1 MAKKTKT
8 TDQTPLSHYWT
19 PPAVEIED
27 GLGEPW
33 ACLATTYEFDAEFF
47 ETELLPRFLGL
58 KFDQTENE
66 PSFLVE
72 REEAL
77 ALARVAVLV
86 DHSRFDPS
94 QTTLRWDQ
102 VQIQIP
108 GGIQHAKVTILA
120 WENLIRVM
128 IGSANLK
135 RVAYRRNREM
145 FAALDFWNS
154 PESAPFRLLR
164 ETLDLITALLAW
176 SRSSSVSDERAREM
190 VARLRRTIRSWNE
203 TPADFTPRERPRVG
217 LAVTHPRGD
226 GHPARS
232 TLDEVIRL
240 WGNRRATSITVV
252 TPFAAPKPDPEIGDT
267 VVNKLGEI
275 SRTRDCEGWL
285 IVPELPKT
293 PEDQQTRLPFPE
305 VLKESWKGLFH
316 RRGGASVLSLP
327 LCVEGKEDRN
337 RTLHSKCI
345 VLENANDDV
354 ALMMIGSSNFT
365 PRGMGVGVYN
375 FEANLVFEDIGSAKH
390 NGLRLVDRLG
400 LPRDWDEG
408 LPVDDDDVV
417 WETPEEP
424 PEDEPDPRPALP
436 AFFAWATFSQV
447 TGELRLGLDRSRQQP
462 DTWSVRLPGAAA
474 DAPTLFARHFDVAD
488 PSLATLT
495 HVLPEA
501 MHAVNIV
508 ALLVAWRDNNGEL
521 HQAKLGVTIEG
532 EEHLL
537 PPEQF
542 QKLNADAIIECLI
555 SGKTPSQWYDHNE
568 KKGKSC
574 GANEAAVE
582 SLRSVDTS
590 SFLLYRVRRF
600 GRALTGMSQRIM
612 RTLTHPDAI
621 RYRLVKDPFG
631 PISLAKSVSRAN
643 EDDDKGWCATLDD
656 EHRLF
661 LLTEILLTVAHLQS
675 RISRK
680 VKGKERKA
688 IEEIFGVVIQQLQQL
703 ADSITNDDSL
713 PGNLCDYLTRVRTL
727 AQPNAPRATEVKH
740 VD

>member
-1 MAKKTKT
+1 MAKKTRT
-8 TDQTPLSHYWT
+8 SDQSPLSHYWT
-19 PPAVEIED
+19 PPAVEIEG
-27 GLGEPW
+27 GLGNPW
-33 ACLATTYEFDAEFF
+33 ACLATTFEFDAEFF

-86 DHSRFDPS
+86 DHSRFDSS

-108 GGIQHAKVTILA
+108 GGIQHAKITILA
-120 WENLIRVM
+120 WENLIRVI

-154 PESAPFRLLR
+154 SESTPLRLLND
-164 ETLDLITALLAW
+164 TLDVVTAMLGW
-176 SRSSSVSDERAREM
+176 SRSPDVASERTRETI
-190 VARLRRTIRSWNE
+190 VRLQRDIRGWNE
-203 TPADFTPRERPRVG
+203 ALADFTPRERPRAN
-217 LAVTHPRGD
+217 LAVTHPRSD
-226 GHPARS
+226 VRPARS
-232 TLDEVIRL
+232 TLDEVIQS
-240 WGNRRATSITVV
+240 WGNRRATSIAVI
-252 TPFAAPKPDPEIGDT
+252 TPYTAPEPDPKVGDV
-267 VVNKLGEI
+267 VVNKLSEI
-275 SRTRDCEGWL
+275 PRTRECEGWL

-305 VLKESWKGLFH
+305 VLKESWKGLFDG
-316 RRGGASVLSLP
+316 RGGAYVLSLP

-337 RTLHSKCI
+337 RSLHSKCI
-345 VLENANDDV
+345 VLENTNDDV
-354 ALMMIGSSNFT
+354 AAMMIGSSNFT
-365 PRGMGVGVYN
+365 PRGMGVGAHN
-375 FEANLVFEDIGSAKH
+375 FEANLVFEDIGSVKR
-390 NGLRLVDRLG
+390 NGSRLVDRLD
-400 LPRDWDEG
+400 LPRDWEEG
-408 LPVDDDDVV
+408 LELDEVV
-417 WETPEEP
+417 WQTPEER

-436 AFFAWATFSQV
+436 TFFAWATYSQV
-447 TGELRLGLDRSRQQP
+447 TGELKLGFDRNRPEP

-488 PSLATLT
+488 SSSPTLT
-495 HVLPEA
+495 HVLPES
-501 MHAVNIV
+501 MHAANIV
-508 ALLVAWRDNNGEL
+508 ALLVAWHDDKGEQQ
-521 HQAKLGVTIEG
+521 QAKLGVTVES

-555 SGKTPSQWYDHNE
+555 SGKTPSQWYDSKHG
-568 KKGKSC
+568 KGKSS
-574 GANEAAVE
+574 GGNDAAIE

-600 GRALTGMSQRIM
+600 GRALTGMSQRIV
-612 RTLTHPDAI
+612 RTLVHPDAI
-621 RYRLVKDPFG
+621 RYRLLKDPFG
-631 PISLAKSVSRAN
+631 PVSLAKSIAVSN
-643 EDDDKGWCATLDD
+643 DDEEGGWCATLDD

-661 LLTEILLTVAHLQS
+661 LLAEILLTVVHVQP
-675 RISRK
+675 RITRK
-680 VKGKERKA
+680 VKGKERTV
-688 IEEIFGVVIQQLQQL
+688 ITSIFGTAIQELQQL
-703 ADSITNDDSL
+703 ANGVTTGESI
-713 PGNLCDYLTRVRTL
+713 PGNLRDYLARVHAIVEPDDSRVK
-727 AQPNAPRATEVKH
+727 EVQG